1 MGEAKQKKTGKKAAK
16 KKQRRQ
22 SAAVILGLLAGV
34 VVLGIVIWIVVYN
47 LSFEVKEHGN
57 YSVGLN
63 ADGTIIGFD
72 REAVN
77 LCNYSEIPVNKE
89 DLTLSDEDVDEYIK
103 SLMETQGLTADDFTD
118 AFVLA
123 YLSDMGSN
131 VEEFRETYKEQKYED
146 NLEKYL
152 LTYLN
157 EHSEVKS
164 YPDGYLKGLM
174 GLIKS
179 IEPNNGFSRKEYY
192 ALLHVKAERNA
203 KQSSILLAIFE
214 DEGLAA
220 TEKNTDRVLKA
231 YGVDKKYYS
240 TLVEKYGDGFLNQAA
255 IEFAVLDFL
264 KEKVV
269 IKENEQ

>member
-1 MGEAKQKKTGKKAAK
+1 MGEAKQKNTGRKAAK

-22 SAAVILGLLAGV
+22 SATVILGLMTAV
-34 VVLGIVIWIVVYN
+34 VVLGVVIWIAVYHF
-47 LSFEVKEHGN
+47 SFGVKEHSN

-63 ADGTIIGFD
+63 DDGTIIGFD
-72 REAVN
+72 REAVT
-77 LCNYSEIPVNKE
+77 LCNYSEIPVKEE
-89 DLTLSDEDVDEYIK
+89 DLTLSDKDVDEYIK
-103 SLMETQGLTADDFTD
+103 SLMETQGLTAGDFTD

-123 YLSDMGSN
+123 YLPDMGSS
-131 VEEFRETYKEQKYED
+131 VEEFRETYKKQKYED

-157 EHSEVKS
+157 EHCEVKS

-203 KQSSILLAIFE
+203 RQSSILLAIFE
-214 DEGLAA
+214 DEGLSLS
-220 TEKNTDRVLKA
+220 EENKDRVLMA

-269 IKENEQ
+269 VKENEQ